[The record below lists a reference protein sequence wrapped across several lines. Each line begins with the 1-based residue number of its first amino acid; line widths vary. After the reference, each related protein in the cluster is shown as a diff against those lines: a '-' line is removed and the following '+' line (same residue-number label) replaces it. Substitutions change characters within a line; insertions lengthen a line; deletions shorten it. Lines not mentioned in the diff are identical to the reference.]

1 MKKARKKFIEFT
13 KKMWIQEITEDE
25 IGTMLNH
32 KIQETLEL
40 EELYNEVKTKYDVL
54 YKDLNIE
61 KNERVTILIG
71 LVLVISLVFN
81 VLNFVIL
88 AKK

>member
-1 MKKARKKFIEFT
+1 MKKESKKFIEFN
-13 KKMWIQEITEDE
+13 KKIWIQEITEDE
-25 IGTMLNH
+25 FGTMLNH
-32 KIQETLEL
+32 KMQATLEL

-61 KNERVTILIG
+61 KNKRVTILIG

>member
-1 MKKARKKFIEFT
+1 
-13 KKMWIQEITEDE
+13 
-25 IGTMLNH
+25 MLNH
-32 KIQETLEL
+32 KMQATLEL

-61 KNERVTILIG
+61 KNKRVTILIG

>member
-61 KNERVTILIG
+61 KNKRVTILIG